1 MEVNMLIVE
10 KILDRENENIVL
22 QVDENSPMTLLIKVK
37 NDCFIGEGSIY
48 FDNQSLLKFES
59 DLLKCVTGE
68 KNSVYV
74 KDTDSVDYY
83 LSIEKTSTN
92 SLIIKGK
99 IGDYSDRSLEFYFD
113 NCKVDS
119 YELETK
125 LLKIVDMIKSISN
138 LN

>member
-1 MEVNMLIVE
+1 MNYCE
-10 KILDRENENIVL
+10 KILDRNDEKITL
-22 QVDENSPMTLLIKVK
+22 QIDEEHPMTLFIKVK
-37 NDCFIGEGSIY
+37 NGCFIGEGTIY

-99 IGDYSDRSLEFYFD
+99 IGDYTDRSLEFYFD
-113 NCKVDS
+113 NCKLDS
-119 YELETK
+119 YELERK

>member
-1 MEVNMLIVE
+1 MEVNMLAVE
-10 KILDRENENIVL
+10 KILDRENEYIVL

-59 DLLKCVTGE
+59 DSLKCVNGE

-83 LSIEKTSTN
+83 LSLVKETQN
-92 SLIIKGK
+92 SAIIKGK
-99 IGDYSDRSLEFYFD
+99 IGDYTERSLEFYFD
-113 NCKVDS
+113 NCKLDS

-125 LLKIVDMIKSISN
+125 LLKIVGMIKSISN

>member
-1 MEVNMLIVE
+1 MNYCE
-10 KILDRENENIVL
+10 KILDRKDEEITL
-22 QVDENSPMTLLIKVK
+22 QIDEEHPMTLLIKVK

-83 LSIEKTSTN
+83 LSIEKISTN

-99 IGDYSDRSLEFYFD
+99 IGDYTDRSLEFYFD
-113 NCKVDS
+113 NCKLDS

>member
-1 MEVNMLIVE
+1 MEVNMLAVE
-10 KILDRENENIVL
+10 KILDRENEYIVL

-37 NDCFIGEGSIY
+37 NGCFIGEGSIY

-59 DLLKCVTGE
+59 DLQKCLNGE

-83 LSIEKTSTN
+83 LSLVKETQN
-92 SLIIKGK
+92 SVIIKGK
-99 IGDYSDRSLEFYFD
+99 IGDYTERSLEFYFD
-113 NCKVDS
+113 NCKLDPC
-119 YELETK
+119 ELKTK

>member
-1 MEVNMLIVE
+1 MLAVE
-10 KILDRENENIVL
+10 KILDRENEYIVL

-59 DLLKCVTGE
+59 DLQKCVNGE
-68 KNSVYV
+68 KNSFYV

-83 LSIEKTSTN
+83 LSLVKETQN
-92 SLIIKGK
+92 SVIIKGK
-99 IGDYSDRSLEFYFD
+99 IGDYTERSLEFYFD
-113 NCKVDS
+113 NCKFDPN
-119 YELETK
+119 ELETK

>member
-1 MEVNMLIVE
+1 MLAVE
-10 KILDRENENIVL
+10 KILDRENEYIVL

-59 DLLKCVTGE
+59 DLLKCVNGE

-83 LSIEKTSTN
+83 LSLVKETQN
-92 SLIIKGK
+92 SVIIKGK
-99 IGDYSDRSLEFYFD
+99 IGDYTERSLEFYFD
-113 NCKVDS
+113 NCKLDS